1 MRSEVRILS
10 GAMFIEI
17 FCAGPALT
25 NGILLGCEKTR
36 IAAIIDAPQGLEEQ
50 IASRIE
56 DLSLTPEFLLL
67 THSHWDHTADAAF
80 LKKKWDLSLYV
91 HKFDAPNVENPGSDG
106 LPVLIDVPK
115 AEVDHFLE
123 DGQKIQVGELSIEV
137 IHTPGHTPGGVCFYL
152 KDHNVLFSGDT
163 LFRGAIGRLDL
174 PTAESEKMWVSLEK
188 LAQLS
193 PNTRVI
199 PGHGD
204 ETTIGAERWLAN
216 AKEYF
221 GG

>member
-1 MRSEVRILS
+1 
-10 GAMFIEI
+10 
-17 FCAGPALT
+17 
-25 NGILLGCEKTR
+25 
-36 IAAIIDAPQGLEEQ
+36 LEEQ
-50 IASRIE
+50 IVSQIE
-56 DLSLTPEFLLL
+56 ALSFTPKFLFL

-80 LKKKWDLSLYV
+80 LKKKWELPLYV
-91 HKFDAPNVENPGSDG
+91 HELDAPNVENPGSDG

-152 KDHNVLFSGDT
+152 KDQNVLISGDT
-163 LFRGAIGRLDL
+163 LFREAIGRLDL
-174 PTAESEKMWVSLEK
+174 PTAEPEKMWGSLEK
-188 LAQLS
+188 LAQLPS
-193 PNTRVI
+193 NTRVI